1 MLRLTAERTE
11 PLPENPSA
19 SVSPGQSLLHGHSR
33 AQGWTKPQNTTEN
46 GGACLHSR
54 TPKRR
59 HHYLLTST
67 LLYFATFP
75 CLVFAVGEL
84 GVDNLLSALAWI
96 AAIALWTLGEVV
108 EWQGRQA
115 SRGRAS

>member
-1 MLRLTAERTE
+1 MLRLTAKRPDHWTRRGA
-11 PLPENPSA
+11 SA
-19 SVSPGQSLLHGHSR
+19 
-33 AQGWTKPQNTTEN
+33 
-46 GGACLHSR
+46 C
-54 TPKRR
+54 
-59 HHYLLTST
+59 
-67 LLYFATFP
+67 LYFATFP

-84 GVDNLLSALAWI
+84 GVDNLLSALAWV